1 MTGSPLPHSECA
13 AGEVILEKVSNLQE
27 DVTEIK
33 KDVGCLNKSYQ
44 AFQREIIKENA
55 ELSMKAVSSHRRLD
69 LHEKRMEAIE
79 LQMKEIRDMLQPLI
93 YTNRILAFV
102 GTALGASAIAL
113 IWSLITGKA
122 VVVVP

>member
-1 MTGSPLPHSECA
+1 MPGSPQPHSECA
-13 AGEVILEKVSNLQE
+13 AGEKILERVTNVQG

-55 ELSMKAVSSHRRLD
+55 KLSMKAVSSHRRLN
-69 LHEKRMEAIE
+69 LHEKRMKAIE
-79 LQMKEIRDMLQPLI
+79 TQMKEIRGMLQPLI

-102 GTALGASAIAL
+102 GTALGASVIAL

-122 VVVVP
+122 VVIVP